1 MTGEVEN
8 FLRVFFVGGLTS
20 YRALFNWIS
29 PWVFFPIL
37 VIYPVFQILFF
48 AYLGRYAHAQSDA
61 FFLIGNT
68 FIAVAVTGFFGMGN
82 SVANERRSQTL
93 PSVLASPANRL
104 ALFLGRALPSIVTG
118 FVVAAISFAIG
129 ATLLHVHVG
138 AREIGALSVAVLA
151 SSFACTAF
159 GLCLGALGLRG
170 RNVGLFADTVSGCML
185 LVAGANVPLARLPG
199 WIQGLASVLPLTH
212 GIQAARRVGGGESL
226 GAAGGLLATELVIGV
241 IYLVAGLGLL
251 RLFEYEGRRTATLE
265 TF

>member
-1 MTGEVEN
+1 MN
-8 FLRVFFVGGLTS
+8 FLRVFFVGGVTS

-37 VIYPVFQILFF
+37 VVYPVFQILFF
-48 AYLGRYAHAQSDA
+48 AYLGRFARVQSDE

-68 FIAVAVTGFFGMGN
+68 FVAVAVTGFFGMGN

-104 ALFLGRALPSIVTG
+104 ALFLGRALPSILTG

-129 ATLLHVHVG
+129 ATLLQVHVG
-138 AREIGALSVAVLA
+138 GAEIATLSVAVLA

-170 RNVGLFADTVSGCML
+170 RNVSLFADTISGCML

-199 WIQGLASVLPLTH
+199 WIQSLASVLPLTH
-212 GIQAARRVGGGESL
+212 GITAARRIAGGSSL
-226 GAAGGLLATELVIGV
+226 SATGGLLTTELAIGAV
-241 IYLVAGLGLL
+241 YLLVGLGML